1 MKQTCLSGF
10 VLSLF
15 LFLLHPPYVFIC
27 QLFDNIIVVINH
39 VIYNPIN
46 IEEYPLGLIRSQNI
60 NLKLFSNEY

>member
-15 LFLLHPPYVFIC
+15 LFLLHPSYVFVC
-27 QLFDNIIVVINH
+27 QLFDIFIYVVH
-39 VIYNPIN
+39 HGVYKPVN